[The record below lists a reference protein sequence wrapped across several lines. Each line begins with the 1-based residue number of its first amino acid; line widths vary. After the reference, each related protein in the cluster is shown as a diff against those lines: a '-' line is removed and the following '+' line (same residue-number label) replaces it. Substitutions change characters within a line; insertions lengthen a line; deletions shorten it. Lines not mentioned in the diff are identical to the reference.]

1 MANQIYPSF
10 LQQLMEQFFK
20 VDPPWTTDSM
30 DVFVCGVGSGYTFD
44 PSHHEVE
51 DLGINVVLSP
61 AAIPNVTLTNG
72 VFSADDVETTVA
84 EEAGQVV
91 EAIVIFC
98 ANDDGSQ
105 LIAYIDEGL
114 PTQLPM
120 TLLAGT
126 VFIHWNDSG
135 IFRI

>member
-1 MANQIYPSF
+1 MANQLYPTF
-10 LQQLMEQFFK
+10 LQGLMEQFFK
-20 VDPPWTTDSM
+20 VTAPWTVADM
-30 DVFVCGVGSGYTFD
+30 GLFVCGVDSNYTF
-44 PSHHEVE
+44 SAAHSTVE

-61 AAIPNVTLTNG
+61 VAVP
-72 VFSADDVETTVA
+72 DVEIVGGILKAGDAEADVA
-84 EEAGQVV
+84 DEAGGVV
-91 EAIVIFC
+91 AAAVLFC

-105 LIAYIDEGL
+105 LVAYIDEGL

-126 VFIHWNDSG
+126 VKIHWNESG

>member
-1 MANQIYPSF
+1 MANQLYPSF
-10 LQQLMEQFFK
+10 LQSLMEQFLQ
-20 VDPPWTTDSM
+20 VEAPWTSAAM
-30 DVFVCGVGSGYTFD
+30 SLFVCGVDSNYTFNTAH
-44 PSHHEVE
+44 STVE

-61 AAIPNVTLTNG
+61 IEVP
-72 VFSADDVETTVA
+72 DVEIIGGVLKAGDA
-84 EEAGQVV
+84 ETLVSDEAGGVV
-91 EAIVIFC
+91 AAAVLFC

-126 VFIHWNDSG
+126 VKIHWNESG

>member
-1 MANQIYPSF
+1 MANQLYPTF
-10 LQQLMEQFFK
+10 LQGLMEQYFQ
-20 VDPPWTTDSM
+20 VTAPWTAAAM
-30 DVFVCGVGSGYTFD
+30 DLFVCGVDSNYTF
-44 PSHHEVE
+44 SAAHSTVE

-61 AAIPNVTLTNG
+61 VAVP
-72 VFSADDVETTVA
+72 DVEIIGGVLKAGDA
-84 EEAGQVV
+84 ETDVTDEAGGVV
-91 EAIVIFC
+91 AAAVLFC

-120 TLLAGT
+120 TLLAGK
-126 VFIHWNDSG
+126 VKIHWNESG

>member
-1 MANQIYPSF
+1 MANQLYPTF
-10 LQQLMEQFFK
+10 LQGLMEQYFQ
-20 VDPPWTTDSM
+20 VEEPWTSDS
-30 DVFVCGVGSGYTFD
+30 VGLFVCGVDSNYTF
-44 PSHHEVE
+44 SAEHSMVE

-61 AAIPNVTLTNG
+61 VAVP
-72 VFSADDVETTVA
+72 DVEIIGGVLKAGDA
-84 EEAGQVV
+84 ETDVTDEAGGVV
-91 EAIVIFC
+91 AAAVLFC

-120 TLLAGT
+120 TLLAGK
-126 VFIHWNDSG
+126 VKIHWNESG